1 MSQNLDSQKTAAR
14 SGASGVEV
22 TPTTNDTDKVVSQ
35 EAIGQIKRRR
45 RFHIEL
51 VVSAIGMAF
60 LVLISATSE
69 YHNAGGWP
77 TQGFGQSSGIH
88 DVWNYWII
96 YPVGAW
102 VLIMAGRAWSVTD
115 TEASRRA
122 TSSGRLIVGPVGAD
136 ASSSGYEASHLPGD
150 RGRAASRPLGIP

>member
-14 SGASGVEV
+14 SGASGV
-22 TPTTNDTDKVVSQ
+22 TPTTSDTDEVVRQ

-51 VVSAIGMAF
+51 VVSAVGMAF
-60 LVLISATSE
+60 LVLIWATSE

-77 TQGFGQSSGIH
+77 TQGFSQSSGIH

-102 VLIMAGRAWSVTD
+102 VLIMAGRAWSVYRHRGI
-115 TEASRRA
+115 TESDIQREIERRA
-122 TSSGRLIVGPVGAD
+122 GGR
-136 ASSSGYEASHLPGD
+136 
-150 RGRAASRPLGIP
+150 